1 MRQDSSRRE
10 APARAGA
17 AALAALIVLTGC
29 ATLSIPQ
36 ERKLG
41 EDANREIRQQVKL
54 LRDRVV
60 HDYVANI
67 GAEIVAAAGPQPF
80 EYEFYVVEDDQ
91 INAFA
96 LPAGFVYV
104 HTETILKARNVSELA
119 GVVGHEVGH
128 VARRHIAQNY
138 NRQRNT
144 GILHQVAVIGAGV
157 AGGSAA
163 AGAVNLLGGVAGVAY
178 LNTFGREAEADAD
191 AFAVDVLPR
200 AGYDPRGLVTFFETL
215 AREGGAGVPT
225 FLSSHPAP
233 KDRIQA
239 TSARIAAARLPP
251 NLEVSDD
258 GRLEIIQQRIRL
270 LVGESGSGS
279 KR

>member
-1 MRQDSSRRE
+1 MRRDCSPRDL
-10 APARAGA
+10 AAR
-17 AALAALIVLTGC
+17 AALAGCVLLACG
-29 ATLSIPQ
+29 TLSIPQ

-41 EDANREIRQQVKL
+41 EQSNREIRSQVKL

-60 HDYVANI
+60 HDYVSSL
-67 GAEIVAAAGPQPF
+67 GAKIVAAAGPQPF

-96 LPAGFVYV
+96 LPAGYIYV

-119 GVVGHEVGH
+119 GVMGHEVGH
-128 VARRHIAQNY
+128 VARRHIAHNY

-144 GILHQVAVIGAGV
+144 GLLHQVAVIGAGV

-163 AGAVNLLGGVAGVAY
+163 AGAVNLLGGIAGVAY

-191 AFAVDVLPR
+191 AFAVDVLPK
-200 AGYDPRGLVTFFETL
+200 AGYDPRGLVTFFDTL
-215 AREGGAGVPT
+215 AREGGSGGPS

-239 TSARIAAARLPP
+239 TSARIAAAHLPAD
-251 NLEVSDD
+251 LDVSDG
-258 GRLEIIQQRIRL
+258 GRLEIIQARIRL
-270 LVGESGSGS
+270 LVGEGGSGS

>member
-1 MRQDSSRRE
+1 MWHGCSPRE
-10 APARAGA
+10 APRRAGA
-17 AALAALIVLTGC
+17 AGLALLLAVLACG
-29 ATLSIPQ
+29 TLSIPQ

-60 HDYVANI
+60 HDYVAHL
-67 GAEIVAAAGPQPF
+67 GGEIVAAAGPQPF

-96 LPAGFVYV
+96 LPAGFIYV

-138 NRQRNT
+138 NRQRST
-144 GILHQVAVIGAGV
+144 SILHQVAVVGAGV

-163 AGAVNLLGGVAGVAY
+163 AGAVNLLGGLAGVAY

-200 AGYDPRGLVTFFETL
+200 AGYDPRGLVSFFDTL
-215 AREGGAGVPT
+215 AREGGAGGPS

-233 KDRIQA
+233 KDRIRA
-239 TSARIAAARLPP
+239 TSARIAAAHLQAGLRTT
-251 NLEVSDD
+251 DG

-270 LVGESGSGS
+270 LVGEGGSGK

>member
-60 HDYVANI
+60 HDYVANV

>member
-1 MRQDSSRRE
+1 MRHACSPRE
-10 APARAGA
+10 ASRRAGA
-17 AALAALIVLTGC
+17 VGLAALVAVLACG
-29 ATLSIPQ
+29 TLSIPQ

-60 HDYVANI
+60 HDYVAHL
-67 GAEIVAAAGPQPF
+67 GAGIVAAAGPQPF
-80 EYEFYVVEDDQ
+80 EYEFHVVEDDQ

-96 LPAGFVYV
+96 LPAGFIYV

-119 GVVGHEVGH
+119 GVIGHEVGH

-138 NRQRNT
+138 NRQRST
-144 GILHQVAVIGAGV
+144 GLLHQVAVIGAGV
-157 AGGSAA
+157 AGGSTA
-163 AGAVNLLGGVAGVAY
+163 AGAVNLLGGLAGVAY

-200 AGYDPRGLVTFFETL
+200 AGYDPRGLVTFFDTL
-215 AREGGAGVPT
+215 AREGGAGVPS

-233 KDRIQA
+233 EDRIQA
-239 TSARIAAARLPP
+239 TSARIAAAHLPAG
-251 NLEVSDD
+251 LRTSDG

-270 LVGESGSGS
+270 LAGEGGSGS

>member
-10 APARAGA
+10 APARAAA

-41 EDANREIRQQVKL
+41 DDANREIRQQVKL

>member
-1 MRQDSSRRE
+1 MWQGSSRRE

-17 AALAALIVLTGC
+17 AALAALIVLAGC
-29 ATLSIPQ
+29 GTLSIPQ

-41 EDANREIRQQVKL
+41 EDANRQIRQQVKL

-60 HDYVANI
+60 HDYVANV
-67 GAEIVAAAGPQPF
+67 GAELVVAAGPQPF

-96 LPAGFVYV
+96 LPAGFIYV

-138 NRQRNT
+138 KRQRNT
-144 GILHQVAVIGAGV
+144 GILHQVAVISAGV

-191 AFAVDVLPR
+191 AFAVEVLPR
-200 AGYDPRGLVTFFETL
+200 AGYDPRGLVSFFDTL
-215 AREGGAGVPT
+215 AREGGAGGPS

-239 TSARIAAARLPP
+239 TSARIAAAHLPP
-251 NLEVSDD
+251 NLEVSDG

>member
-1 MRQDSSRRE
+1 MWHDCSPRE
-10 APARAGA
+10 ACRRAGA
-17 AALAALIVLTGC
+17 AALGVLLAALACG
-29 ATLSIPQ
+29 TLSIPQ

-54 LRDRVV
+54 FRDRVV
-60 HDYVANI
+60 HDYVAHL

-80 EYEFYVVEDDQ
+80 EYEFHVVEDDQ

-96 LPAGFVYV
+96 LPAGFIYV

-144 GILHQVAVIGAGV
+144 GILQQIAVIGAGV
-157 AGGSAA
+157 AGGSGA

-200 AGYDPRGLVTFFETL
+200 AGYDPRGLVSFFDTL
-215 AREGGAGVPT
+215 AREGGSGGPS

-239 TSARIAAARLPP
+239 TSARIAAARLPA
-251 NLEVSDD
+251 NLEVSDG

-270 LVGESGSGS
+270 LVGEGGSGS

>member
-1 MRQDSSRRE
+1 MWRDCSPRE
-10 APARAGA
+10 IAARAA
-17 AALAALIVLTGC
+17 RAALAGCVLLACG
-29 ATLSIPQ
+29 TLSIPQ
-36 ERKLG
+36 ERRLG
-41 EDANREIRQQVKL
+41 EDANREIRSQVKL

-60 HDYVANI
+60 HDYVASL
-67 GAEIVAAAGPQPF
+67 GGKIVAASGPQPF

-96 LPAGFVYV
+96 LPAGYIYV

-128 VARRHIAQNY
+128 VARRHIAHNY

-163 AGAVNLLGGVAGVAY
+163 AGAVNLLGGIAGVAY

-191 AFAVDVLPR
+191 AFAVDVLPK
-200 AGYDPRGLVTFFETL
+200 AGYDPRGLVTFFDTL
-215 AREGGAGVPT
+215 AREGGSGGPS

-239 TSARIAAARLPP
+239 TSARIAAAHLPAD
-251 NLEVSDD
+251 LEVSDG
-258 GRLEIIQQRIRL
+258 GRLEIIQARIRL
-270 LVGESGSGS
+270 LVGEGGSGS

>member
-1 MRQDSSRRE
+1 MWQDCSPREGSRG
-10 APARAGA
+10 ARAV
-17 AALAALIVLTGC
+17 ALAALVAVLACG
-29 ATLSIPQ
+29 TLSIPQ

-41 EDANREIRQQVKL
+41 EDANRQIRQQVKL

-60 HDYVANI
+60 HDYVANL
-67 GAEIVAAAGPQPF
+67 GGEIVAAAGPQPF

-96 LPAGFVYV
+96 LPAGFIYV

-144 GILHQVAVIGAGV
+144 GILHQIAVIGAGV
-157 AGGSAA
+157 AGGSTA

-191 AFAVDVLPR
+191 AFAVEVLPR
-200 AGYDPRGLVTFFETL
+200 AGYDPRGLVSFFDTL
-215 AREGGAGVPT
+215 AREGGAGGPS

-239 TSARIAAARLPP
+239 TSALIAAARLPP
-251 NLEVSDD
+251 NLEVSDG

-270 LVGESGSGS
+270 LVGEGGSGS

>member
-1 MRQDSSRRE
+1 MWQDCSPREGSRG
-10 APARAGA
+10 ARAV
-17 AALAALIVLTGC
+17 ALAALVAVLACG
-29 ATLSIPQ
+29 TLSIPQ

-41 EDANREIRQQVKL
+41 EDANRQIRQQVKL

-60 HDYVANI
+60 HDYVANL
-67 GAEIVAAAGPQPF
+67 GGEIVAAAGPQPF
-80 EYEFYVVEDDQ
+80 VYEFYVVEDDQ

-96 LPAGFVYV
+96 LPAGFIYV

-144 GILHQVAVIGAGV
+144 GILHQIAVIGAGV
-157 AGGSAA
+157 AGGSTA

-191 AFAVDVLPR
+191 AFAVEVLPR
-200 AGYDPRGLVTFFETL
+200 AGYDPRGLVSFFDTL
-215 AREGGAGVPT
+215 AREGGSGGPS

-251 NLEVSDD
+251 NLEVSDG

-270 LVGESGSGS
+270 LVGEGGSGS

>member
-1 MRQDSSRRE
+1 MWQGSSRRE
-10 APARAGA
+10 APARAA
-17 AALAALIVLTGC
+17 AASLASLIVLAGC
-29 ATLSIPQ
+29 GTLSIPQ

-41 EDANREIRQQVKL
+41 EDANRQIRQQVKL

-60 HDYVANI
+60 HDYVANV
-67 GAEIVAAAGPQPF
+67 GAELVVAAGPQPF

-96 LPAGFVYV
+96 LPAGFIYV

-191 AFAVDVLPR
+191 AFAVEVLPR
-200 AGYDPRGLVTFFETL
+200 AGYDPRGLVSFFDTL
-215 AREGGAGVPT
+215 AREGGAGGPS

-239 TSARIAAARLPP
+239 TSARIAAAHLPP
-251 NLEVSDD
+251 NLEVSDG

>member
-1 MRQDSSRRE
+1 MWQGCSPRESRG
-10 APARAGA
+10 RAAA
-17 AALAALIVLTGC
+17 AALAALLLVACG
-29 ATLSIPQ
+29 TLSIPQ

-41 EDANREIRQQVKL
+41 QEANREIRRQLKL

-60 HDYVANI
+60 HDYVGHL

-96 LPAGFVYV
+96 LPAGFIYV

-144 GILHQVAVIGAGV
+144 GILHQVAVISAGV

-163 AGAVNLLGGVAGVAY
+163 AGAVNLLGGLAGVAY

-191 AFAVDVLPR
+191 AFAVEVLPR
-200 AGYDPRGLVTFFETL
+200 AGYDPRGLVSFFDTL
-215 AREGGAGVPT
+215 AREGGAGGPS

>member
-1 MRQDSSRRE
+1 MWQGSSRRE
-10 APARAGA
+10 ALARAAA
-17 AALAALIVLTGC
+17 AALASLIVLAGC
-29 ATLSIPQ
+29 GTLSIPQ

-41 EDANREIRQQVKL
+41 EDANRQIRQQVKL

-60 HDYVANI
+60 HDYVANV
-67 GAEIVAAAGPQPF
+67 GAELVAAAGPQPF

-96 LPAGFVYV
+96 LPAGFIYV

-138 NRQRNT
+138 NRQRST
-144 GILHQVAVIGAGV
+144 GILHQIAVIGAGV

-163 AGAVNLLGGVAGVAY
+163 AGAVNILGGVAGVAY
-178 LNTFGREAEADAD
+178 VNTFTREAEAEAD

-200 AGYDPRGLVTFFETL
+200 AGYDPRGMVSFFQTMAQETGSGGPSFL
-215 AREGGAGVPT
+215 A
-225 FLSSHPAP
+225 SHPAP

>member
-1 MRQDSSRRE
+1 MWQGSSRRE
-10 APARAGA
+10 APARAAA
-17 AALAALIVLTGC
+17 AALASLIVLAGC
-29 ATLSIPQ
+29 GTLSIPQ

-41 EDANREIRQQVKL
+41 EDANRQIRQQVKL

-60 HDYVANI
+60 HDYVANV
-67 GAEIVAAAGPQPF
+67 GAELVVAAGPQPF

-96 LPAGFVYV
+96 LPAGFIYV

-191 AFAVDVLPR
+191 AFAVEVLPR
-200 AGYDPRGLVTFFETL
+200 AGYDPRGLVSFFDTL
-215 AREGGAGVPT
+215 AREGGAGGPS

-239 TSARIAAARLPP
+239 TSARIAAAHLPP
-251 NLEVSDD
+251 NLEVSDG

>member
-1 MRQDSSRRE
+1 MRRDCSPRE
-10 APARAGA
+10 LAAR
-17 AALAALIVLTGC
+17 AALAGCVLLACG
-29 ATLSIPQ
+29 TLSIPQ

-41 EDANREIRQQVKL
+41 EQANREIRSQVKL

-60 HDYVANI
+60 HDYVSSL
-67 GAEIVAAAGPQPF
+67 GAKIVAAAGPQPF

-96 LPAGFVYV
+96 LPAGYIYV

-119 GVVGHEVGH
+119 GVMGHEVGH
-128 VARRHIAQNY
+128 VARRHIAHNY

-144 GILHQVAVIGAGV
+144 GLLHQVAVIGAGV

-163 AGAVNLLGGVAGVAY
+163 AGAVNLLGGIAGVAY

-191 AFAVDVLPR
+191 AFAVDVLPK
-200 AGYDPRGLVTFFETL
+200 AGYDPRGLVTFFDTL
-215 AREGGAGVPT
+215 AREGGSGGPS

-239 TSARIAAARLPP
+239 TSARIAAAHLPAD
-251 NLEVSDD
+251 LDVSDG
-258 GRLEIIQQRIRL
+258 GRLEIIQARIRL
-270 LVGESGSGS
+270 LVGEGGSGS